1 MPVRQPSD
9 WRFGLLNGLLR
20 CPLPTSKLK
29 PMQPIEQQEP
39 EQGLE
44 LLYTLFCDDVRL
56 EVGNKLS
63 YMGVF
68 QSIIVPQLPV
78 WLPKLAVVNHW
89 RGDGAHLSEVRI
101 LMPDRQQALVV
112 SQPARFEITHGSA
125 DNISFFV
132 NVTFPVAGEYWVQT
146 LVDSNLYEERGL
158 VVSDQQ
164 LIASAEESSDAV
176 N

>member
-1 MPVRQPSD
+1 MESTD
-9 WRFGLLNGLLR
+9 K
-20 CPLPTSKLK
+20 SKL
-29 PMQPIEQQEP
+29 
-39 EQGLE
+39 E
-44 LLYTLFCDDVRL
+44 LAYTLFCDDVRL

-68 QSIIVPQLPV
+68 QTIIVPQLPV

-89 RGDGAHLSEVRI
+89 KGDGVHLSEVRI

-132 NVTFPVAGEYWVQT
+132 NVTLPVSGDYVVQT
-146 LVDSNLYEERGL
+146 LVDSNLFDERIL
-158 VVSDQQ
+158 TVSDQT
-164 LIASAEESSDAV
+164 LIAPQESQAI

>member
-1 MPVRQPSD
+1 MESTQP
-9 WRFGLLNGLLR
+9 
-20 CPLPTSKLK
+20 K
-29 PMQPIEQQEP
+29 EQQES
-39 EQGLE
+39 LE
-44 LLYTLFCDDVRL
+44 LANTLFSDDVRL

-68 QSIIVPQLPV
+68 QNIVVPQLPV

-89 RGDGAHLSEVRI
+89 RGNGAHLSEVRI

-132 NVTFPVAGEYWVQT
+132 NVTFPVAGQYLVQT
-146 LVDSNLYEERGL
+146 LVDSNLLDERVL

-164 LIASAEESSDAV
+164 LIAQEEEESESV

>member
-1 MPVRQPSD
+1 MDSTQ
-9 WRFGLLNGLLR
+9 
-20 CPLPTSKLK
+20 
-29 PMQPIEQQEP
+29 EQN
-39 EQGLE
+39 LE
-44 LLYTLFCDDVRL
+44 LVYTLFCDDVRL

-68 QSIIVPQLPV
+68 QSIVVPQLPV

-89 RGDGAHLSEVRI
+89 KGNGAHLSEVRI

-132 NVTFPVAGEYWVQT
+132 NVTFPVGGQYLVQT
-146 LVDSNLYEERGL
+146 LVDSNLFDERVL

-164 LIASAEESSDAV
+164 LIAAEEETSETV

>member
-1 MPVRQPSD
+1 MIQMAD
-9 WRFGLLNGLLR
+9 TQNE
-20 CPLPTSKLK
+20 K
-29 PMQPIEQQEP
+29 
-39 EQGLE
+39 LE
-44 LLYTLFCDDVRL
+44 LAYTLFCDDVRL

-68 QSIIVPQLPV
+68 QTIIVPQLPV

-89 RGDGAHLSEVRI
+89 RGDGVHLSEVRI

-112 SQPARFEITHGSA
+112 SQPARFEISHGSA

-132 NVTFPVAGEYWVQT
+132 NVTFPISGEYLVQT
-146 LVDSNLYEERGL
+146 LVDSNLFDERVL
-158 VVSDQQ
+158 VVTEQQ
-164 LIASAEESSDAV
+164 LIAPEESEAV

>member
-1 MPVRQPSD
+1 
-9 WRFGLLNGLLR
+9 
-20 CPLPTSKLK
+20 
-29 PMQPIEQQEP
+29 MQPTPQQDAETK
-39 EQGLE
+39 LN
-44 LLYTLFCDDVRL
+44 LVCTLFCDDVRL

-78 WLPKLAVVNHW
+78 WLLKLAVVNHW

-132 NVTFPVAGEYWVQT
+132 NVTLPVAGQYLVQT
-146 LVDSNLYEERGL
+146 LIDSNLFDERVL
-158 VVSDQQ
+158 NVSDQQ
-164 LIASAEESSDAV
+164 LIAPEEGK
-176 N
+176 

>member
-1 MPVRQPSD
+1 
-9 WRFGLLNGLLR
+9 
-20 CPLPTSKLK
+20 
-29 PMQPIEQQEP
+29 MQPIEQPEPKQE
-39 EQGLE
+39 LE

-68 QSIIVPQLPV
+68 QSIVVPQLPV

-112 SQPARFEITHGSA
+112 SQPARFEISHGSA

-146 LVDSNLYEERGL
+146 LVDSNLFEERGL

-164 LIASAEESSDAV
+164 LLASADESSESV

>member
-1 MPVRQPSD
+1 MDSTKD
-9 WRFGLLNGLLR
+9 E
-20 CPLPTSKLK
+20 K
-29 PMQPIEQQEP
+29 
-39 EQGLE
+39 LE
-44 LLYTLFCDDVRL
+44 LAYTLFCDDVRL

-68 QSIIVPQLPV
+68 QTIIVPQLPV

-112 SQPARFEITHGSA
+112 SQPARFEINHGSA

-132 NVTFPVAGEYWVQT
+132 NVTFPVAGDYVVQT
-146 LVDSNLYEERGL
+146 LVDSTLFDERVL
-158 VVSDQQ
+158 IVSDQQ
-164 LIASAEESSDAV
+164 LIAPEESEAV

>member
-1 MPVRQPSD
+1 METTRQQ
-9 WRFGLLNGLLR
+9 
-20 CPLPTSKLK
+20 K
-29 PMQPIEQQEP
+29 
-39 EQGLE
+39 LE
-44 LLYTLFCDDVRL
+44 LLYTLLCDDVRL

-68 QSIIVPQLPV
+68 QSIVVPQLPV

-132 NVTFPVAGEYWVQT
+132 NVTFPVAGQYLVQT
-146 LVDSNLYEERGL
+146 LIDSNLFDERML
-158 VVSDQQ
+158 AVSEQQ
-164 LIASAEESSDAV
+164 LIAPADEASEAV

>member
-1 MPVRQPSD
+1 MASTQD
-9 WRFGLLNGLLR
+9 Q
-20 CPLPTSKLK
+20 K
-29 PMQPIEQQEP
+29 
-39 EQGLE
+39 LE
-44 LLYTLFCDDVRL
+44 LAYTLFCDDVRL
-56 EVGNKLS
+56 ELGNKLS

-68 QSIIVPQLPV
+68 QNIVVPQLPV

-112 SQPARFEITHGSA
+112 SQPARFEINHGSA

-132 NVTFPVAGEYWVQT
+132 NVTFPIAGQYLVQT
-146 LVDSNLYEERGL
+146 LVDSTLVDERIL
-158 VVSDQQ
+158 FVSEQQ
-164 LIASAEESSDAV
+164 LIAPEEESEAV

>member
-1 MPVRQPSD
+1 MES
-9 WRFGLLNGLLR
+9 
-20 CPLPTSKLK
+20 T
-29 PMQPIEQQEP
+29 QEKK
-39 EQGLE
+39 LE
-44 LLYTLFCDDVRL
+44 LVYTLLCDDVRL

-68 QSIIVPQLPV
+68 QSIVVPQLPV

-132 NVTFPVAGEYWVQT
+132 NVTFPVAGQYLVQT
-146 LVDSNLYEERGL
+146 LIDSNLFDERVL
-158 VVSDQQ
+158 AVSEQQ
-164 LIASAEESSDAV
+164 LIAPADEASEAV

>member
-1 MPVRQPSD
+1 MDSTEDQ
-9 WRFGLLNGLLR
+9 
-20 CPLPTSKLK
+20 K
-29 PMQPIEQQEP
+29 
-39 EQGLE
+39 LE
-44 LLYTLFCDDVRL
+44 LAYTLFCDDVRL

-68 QSIIVPQLPV
+68 QNIMVPQFPV

-101 LMPDRQQALVV
+101 LMPDRTQPLVV
-112 SQPARFEITHGSA
+112 SQPARFEIAHGSA

-132 NVTFPVAGEYWVQT
+132 NVTFPVAGQYVVQT
-146 LVDSNLYEERGL
+146 LIDSTLYDERVL
-158 VVSDQQ
+158 TVSDQT
-164 LIASAEESSDAV
+164 LLSPEEESDSV

>member
-1 MPVRQPSD
+1 MESA
-9 WRFGLLNGLLR
+9 
-20 CPLPTSKLK
+20 K
-29 PMQPIEQQEP
+29 QEKETP
-39 EQGLE
+39 QLE
-44 LLYTLFCDDVRL
+44 LAYTLFCDDVRL

-68 QSIIVPQLPV
+68 QNIVVPQLPV

-89 RGDGAHLSEVRI
+89 RGAGSHLSEVRI

-112 SQPARFEITHGSA
+112 SQPTPFEISHGSA

-132 NVTFPVAGEYWVQT
+132 NVTFPVAGEYLVQT
-146 LVDSNLYEERGL
+146 LIDSNLFDERVL
-158 VVSDQQ
+158 TVSDQQ
-164 LIASAEESSDAV
+164 LIAPDDEESQAV

>member
-1 MPVRQPSD
+1 MEAKQD
-9 WRFGLLNGLLR
+9 Q
-20 CPLPTSKLK
+20 K
-29 PMQPIEQQEP
+29 
-39 EQGLE
+39 LE
-44 LLYTLFCDDVRL
+44 LAYTLFCDDVRL

-68 QSIIVPQLPV
+68 QNIMVPQLPV

-89 RGDGAHLSEVRI
+89 RGEGAHLSEVRI

-112 SQPARFEITHGSA
+112 SQPARFEINHGSA

-132 NVTFPVAGEYWVQT
+132 NVTFPAAGEYVVQT
-146 LVDSNLYEERGL
+146 LIDSNLFDERPL
-158 VVSDQQ
+158 VVTDQQ
-164 LIASAEESSDAV
+164 LMASEDESEAV